1 MDIWRRTGGF
11 AELELICADPA
22 LAMSQIREAGI
33 PVYHAWVDDGDIV
46 IHLTIE
52 RGYFR
57 QLWKLADKK
66 GYGIRLKKRHG
77 LYWSARLALHRP
89 VLLIG
94 IFLFLMVTLYLPSRV
109 LFFEVDGN
117 ITIPTKLILE
127 KCKECGI
134 TFGISRAEVRSEKM
148 KNALLEA
155 IPQLQWA
162 GINTSGCTA
171 IISVQERSQTDEIE
185 TENAV
190 SSIVASTDGVIT
202 KCTATAGNL
211 VCKPGQAVIAG
222 EVLISG
228 YTDCGICIRA
238 TKAQGEVFAKTK
250 RSLTVISPQIWSQ
263 KGNSQ
268 RTEKKFAL
276 IIGKKRINFYKDSG
290 ILGGTCDK
298 MYLEHYLTLPG
309 GFRLPVIWITEVYTY
324 RSESQIQIDEPS
336 LSVFAQN
343 YLRQQMIS
351 GAILT
356 HREQIISQDG
366 VFLLEGRY
374 ICTEM
379 IGRIRN
385 EEIIKPYE

>member
-11 AELELICADPA
+11 VELELICADPA

-33 PVYHAWVDDGDIV
+33 PVYHAWVDDGDIL

-52 RGYFR
+52 RRYFR
-57 QLWKLADKK
+57 LLRKLADKK
-66 GYGIRLKKRHG
+66 GYCLRLKKRHG
-77 LYWSARLALHRP
+77 LYWSVRLALRRP

-94 IFLFLMVTLYLPSRV
+94 MMLFLMVTLYLPSRV
-109 LFFEVDGN
+109 LFFEVEGHG
-117 ITIPTKLILE
+117 TIPTKLILE
-127 KCKECGI
+127 KCRDCGI
-134 TFGISRAEVRSEKM
+134 TFGVSREKVRSEKM
-148 KNALLEA
+148 KNARLEA

-171 IISVQERSQTDEIE
+171 IISVQERSQTEQVE

-202 KCTATAGNL
+202 KCTATAGKL

-228 YTDCGICIRA
+228 YTDCGICVRA

-250 RSLTVISPQIWSQ
+250 RSLTVVSPQIWSQ
-263 KGNSQ
+263 KGMIQ
-268 RTEKKFAL
+268 RAEKKFAL

-298 MYLEHYLTLPG
+298 MYSEYYLTLPG

-324 RSESQIQIDEPS
+324 RTESQIQIEEPS

-356 HREQIISQDG
+356 HRENLVSQDG
-366 VFLLEGRY
+366 VFLLQGRY